1 MSDWIPFMT
10 LAAAIPV
17 VAYAGMA
24 WGARPHKRSI
34 EVGEDDSPYDNH
46 LSQTRSD
53 YGASIIDGPC
63 DLFARLH
70 QATNGVVLETQALD
84 RATGRMERQL
94 SVFTSENIGEVGSS
108 VHAALVARRLAGAK

>member
-10 LAAAIPV
+10 LAATIPII
-17 VAYAGMA
+17 AYAGMA
-24 WGARPHKRSI
+24 WGRFHKRTD
-34 EVGEDDSPYDNH
+34 EVWEDDAP
-46 LSQTRSD
+46 TRSD

-70 QATNGVVLETQALD
+70 QATNGVVLETQAAD
-84 RATGRMERQL
+84 RTTGRMERQL
-94 SVFTSENIGEVGSS
+94 TVFTSENIGEVGSS

>member
-10 LAAAIPV
+10 LAAAIPII
-17 VAYAGMA
+17 AYAGMA
-24 WGARPHKRSI
+24 WGRFHKRTI

-46 LSQTRSD
+46 LSSTRAE
-53 YGASIIDGPC
+53 YGVSIIDGPC

-84 RATGRMERQL
+84 KTTGCMERQL

-108 VHAALVARRLAGAK
+108 VHAALVARRLAGVK

>member
-17 VAYAGMA
+17 VAYAGVA
-24 WGARPHKRSI
+24 WGARLHKRSL
-34 EVGEDDSPYDNH
+34 EVEEDDFP
-46 LSQTRSD
+46 TRSD

-70 QATNGVVLETQALD
+70 QATNGVVLETQAAD
-84 RATGRMERQL
+84 RTTGRMERQL
-94 SVFTSENIGEVGSS
+94 TVFTSENIGEVGSS
-108 VHAALVARRLAGAK
+108 VHAALVARRLAGVK